1 VAKRTA
7 CFSRRER
14 LGSFALRNC
23 RSPLPWHFWLGT
35 AVLPYILF
43 VSLSG
48 CIILFEQDL
57 YRFFSPDPEM
67 ATSDGQRLSTDEL
80 MHAALLRYPDD
91 RVVGV
96 WDRKVSADVVAEL
109 WLEGPGGTRRRLF
122 HPYTGA
128 DLGSAEPLSLR
139 ALAFLRDA
147 HMNLLAG
154 HRGRIVNGIGAFS
167 MVLLSLSGALLWSGR
182 LRRARRH
189 SELPATNLTEGA
201 SKFHRHA
208 GAWMIVF
215 AILSGATGACF
226 TFPSLVHGLVGPAS
240 GDEAVFDWLYTIH
253 SGSAGGWFTKTI
265 WAASGLLTSLLAV
278 TGAVRW
284 HGRAARTVAG
294 LSTPE

>member
-7 CFSRRER
+7 CFWRRKR
-14 LGSFALRNC
+14 SGSFLSRIYP
-23 RSPLPWHFWLGT
+23 SPLRWHFWLGT
-35 AVLPYILF
+35 AVVPYILF

-67 ATSDGQRLSTDEL
+67 TTSDGQRLSADEL
-80 MHAALLRYPDD
+80 IDAALLRYPGD

-109 WLEGPGGTRRRLF
+109 WLEGPGGMRRRLF
-122 HPYTGA
+122 HPYTGS
-128 DLGSAEPLSLR
+128 DLGNAEPLSLR
-139 ALAFLRDA
+139 TLAFLRDA

-154 HRGRIVNGIGAFS
+154 HRGRIINGVGAFS

-182 LRRARRH
+182 LKRARQH
-189 SELPATNLTEGA
+189 SELPATSLTQRA
-201 SKFHRHA
+201 RKFHRRA

-226 TFPSLVHGLVGPAS
+226 AFPSLVHGLVGSAS
-240 GDEAVFDWLYTIH
+240 GGEAVFDWLYTIH
-253 SGSAGGWFTKTI
+253 SGSAGGWFTKAI

-284 HGRAARTVAG
+284 HGRAARTVAHA
-294 LSTPE
+294 